1 MGRKKNEKSQR
12 KLVEKVKTCF
22 LFFLFCLCLLHVEM
36 EQFFFCQLFEKLPE
50 ESCGNLHNLKLFVLT
65 LWLSF
70 VHFCFTFATSFCWL
84 LSFFFSH
91 LPVLRLYVWKLSFFR
106 LLQKCCNFLFL
117 LFGWALFT
125 FVLWRNH
132 LYWSKSCLRKK
143 TIPCSTCKRQR
154 QKRKNKKH
162 VFVTKC
168 SSVIKKLV
176 PKKKGSMFKKSKFF
190 FRLPVRAHSLFVL
203 PEQKVRA
210 SARHFVHGRTLARGP
225 FK

>member
-132 LYWSKSCLRKK
+132 LYWSKSWRRKK
-143 TIPCSTCKRQR
+143 QFHVQHVKDKDKKERTKNTFLWRNVLQWSKSWSRKKRGQCSRSQ
-154 QKRKNKKH
+154 N
-162 VFVTKC
+162 F
-168 SSVIKKLV
+168 SSAFRFEQPHFL
-176 PKKKGSMFKKSKFF
+176 FF
-190 FRLPVRAHSLFVL
+190 
-203 PEQKVRA
+203 
-210 SARHFVHGRTLARGP
+210 
-225 FK
+225 